1 MVKSAPHATAMVC
14 GRDADGLG
22 EVQTRCA
29 KDRLGNFRRRRH
41 TPEFPRVSANAK

>member
-1 MVKSAPHATAMVC
+1 MVC
-14 GRDADGLG
+14 GRDTDGLG

-41 TPEFPRVSANAK
+41 TPEFPGVSANAK